1 MNKNIFII
9 IALFFTLMTINS
21 CTSHEVDNI
30 TLDNKNYTKD
40 FQILSISNNTELL
53 EEQTINTQITVEST
67 SNFDVVGDYFKV
79 KLSDANSNV
88 INNAKVTFTI
98 NGIKYSRNT
107 DSSGIASLQLNLID
121 GNYKI
126 ASNFAGDTKYSSS
139 SLISDISI
147 NNTRVVNEGLS
158 NEEIQSII
166 DSSKDKNI
174 ILFNGES
181 YANINLII
189 NKRLTLISTLNTQ
202 LKSNSTNPVI
212 LITSKSSSNTVVNG
226 FNIQGNGN
234 GIEVINSDYV
244 VICNNNITT
253 QNIGIF
259 VQNAKYINITGNNIL
274 QNSKSGIKF
283 ISVSDS
289 HIYSNNINKNCD
301 GIGLADSNAIYIY
314 NNEIL
319 SNKLDGILISDRD
332 NVSNSACE
340 NIHITYNTVKNNG
353 VNGINVD
360 NAGDDIKIAS
370 NDMSSN
376 SETGLLISK
385 IGSNSIQSNVITNNA
400 VNGIKFAQNYVQPDK
415 QYINYNV
422 IYDNSYKDVDA
433 KDTYYQEN
441 GHRLELG
448 DNWYGDWGFVCYK
461 IKTSNLLF
469 KVSQVGKNQFKAAFY
484 DSKGNIAS
492 LLPDRTL
499 TYNSN
504 GQTLSITVKGG
515 IATFT
520 VNGADGDL
528 ISSIVD
534 KSKRDNTFDAS
545 MITTAEVING
555 NSPSYSYPSIKYES
569 NYIMSDDSNSDS
581 GSGNSSGS
589 GSGLNS
595 GNSQKNSGTH
605 GNSTLS
611 QNQNP
616 SSNPSKPINSASQNY
631 QSYESSVSSQS
642 SESGG
647 GSDSQPQSVV
657 KQIIIDEDDFFKLTG
672 ISFIVLIMILTIGAY
687 YRDDIKEMN
696 SKR

>member
-1 MNKNIFII
+1 
-9 IALFFTLMTINS
+9 MTINS

-79 KLSDANSNV
+79 KLSDANSTV

-360 NAGDDIKIAS
+360 NAGDNIKIAS

-631 QSYESSVSSQS
+631 QSYESSVDSYVSSQS

-647 GSDSQPQSVV
+647 ESDSQPQSVV

>member
-301 GIGLADSNAIYIY
+301 GIRLADSNAIYIY

-469 KVSQVGKNQFKAAFY
+469 KVSQVGKNQFKAGFY

-581 GSGNSSGS
+581 GSGNSSGN